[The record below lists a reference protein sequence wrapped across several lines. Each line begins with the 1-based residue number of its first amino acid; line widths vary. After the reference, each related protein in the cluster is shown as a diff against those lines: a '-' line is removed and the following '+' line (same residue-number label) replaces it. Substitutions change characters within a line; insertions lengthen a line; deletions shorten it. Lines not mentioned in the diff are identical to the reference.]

1 MKLLLDTHALLWFFS
16 GDDKISETAKIII
29 ENQQNRKFISM
40 ASVWEMSI
48 KQSQGKLDLEITAA
62 QYVKEKLALSDFS
75 LLPIQIEHLELISS
89 LPFHHRDPFDRLLI
103 SQSITE
109 QIPILSSD
117 KAFDQYSAKR
127 LWNDEDFSS
136 KARDED

>member
-16 GDDKISETAKIII
+16 GNTKISETAKVLI
-29 ENQQNRKFISM
+29 ENPQNHKFISI
-40 ASVWEMSI
+40 ASIWEMAI
-48 KQSQGKLDLEITAA
+48 KQSQGKLDLEVTAA
-62 QYVKEKLALSDFS
+62 QYIKEKLAMDDFS
-75 LLPIQIEHLELISS
+75 LLPIKIEHLELVSS

-117 KAFDQYSAKR
+117 KAFDQYPVKR
-127 LWNDEDFSS
+127 IWNDDNQ
-136 KARDED
+136 

>member
-16 GDDKISETAKIII
+16 GNDKISETAKLLI
-29 ENQQNRKFISM
+29 ENPQNLKFISI
-40 ASVWEMSI
+40 ATLWEMAI
-48 KQSQGKLDLEITAA
+48 KQSQGKLDLEVTAA
-62 QYVKEKLALSDFS
+62 QYVKEKLAADDFS
-75 LLPIQIEHLELISS
+75 LLPVKIAHLELISS

-117 KAFDQYSAKR
+117 KAFAQYPVKR
-127 LWNDEDFSS
+127 IWNDDNQ
-136 KARDED
+136 